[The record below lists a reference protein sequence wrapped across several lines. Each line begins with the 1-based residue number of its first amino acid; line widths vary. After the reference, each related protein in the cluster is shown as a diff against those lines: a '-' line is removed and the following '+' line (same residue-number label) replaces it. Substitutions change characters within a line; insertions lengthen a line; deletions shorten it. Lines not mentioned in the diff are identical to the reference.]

1 MIYLSEILIQN
12 SQVNSFEELCKV
24 ITAVAQAS
32 NEFHL
37 KIDIKPN
44 YGDTPGDWED
54 KVEAA
59 FSGVSSIMGRRI
71 IQTEDDD
78 Y

>member
-12 SQVNSFEELCKV
+12 PQLNSFEELCGV
-24 ITAVAQAS
+24 IGETAQRTNA
-32 NEFHL
+32 FHL

-54 KVEAA
+54 RIEAA
-59 FSGVSSIMGRRI
+59 FSGVSSVFGKTKFT
-71 IQTEDDD
+71 TEED
-78 Y
+78 

>member
-1 MIYLSEILIQN
+1 MMYLSEILIQN
-12 SQVNSFEELCKV
+12 PQLNSFEALLQTVQQYAEK
-24 ITAVAQAS
+24 S

-54 KVEAA
+54 KIEGA
-59 FSGVSSIMGRRI
+59 FSGVSSIFGARRHL
-71 IQTEDDD
+71 TEEDD
-78 Y
+78 

>member
-12 SQVNSFEELCKV
+12 PQLNSFEDLCSV
-24 ITAVAQAS
+24 VRAVAERS
-32 NEFHL
+32 NAFHL

-54 KVEAA
+54 KIEAA
-59 FSGVSSIMGRRI
+59 FSGVSSVFGKSKFT
-71 IQTEDDD
+71 TEED
-78 Y
+78 